1 MTYNN
6 IIDKIKKRIFA
17 PVYFLAGEEPHYI
30 DKISKLL
37 EMTVVEEENKAFD
50 QDIVYGKDV
59 TINQVLALARGY
71 PTLGSHRIVI
81 VREAQNI
88 KNLATDPDNL
98 LKTYLKKP
106 NPATVLVFDY
116 KYKTIDKR
124 TSVAQLAEKNGV
136 LFQSKALRDYQVPD
150 FIAEQIRDTGFRMSA
165 QTMQMLAQHLGTNLS
180 KIENELQKL
189 FVNLKPG
196 TEITPAI
203 IEEYIGISKDY
214 NIFELQNALI
224 LRDVL
229 KANRIIDYFARNP
242 KENPAIKNITILFG
256 FFRKVFHFHFIKNKS
271 DNKALAAELKTTPF
285 QINDIR
291 KAAQVY
297 DPKRLAKI
305 FTLLRTYDQKLK
317 GVDVATIDEGEL
329 MKELIF
335 KILH

>member
-1 MTYNN
+1 MTYQS
-6 IIDKIKKRIFA
+6 IIEKIKKRIFA

-37 EMTVVEEENKAFD
+37 EMTVVDEDSKAFD

-88 KNLATDPDNL
+88 KNLVTDPDNL
-98 LKTYLKKP
+98 LKTYLKNP
-106 NPATVLVFDY
+106 NTATVLVFDY

-124 TSVAQLAEKNGV
+124 TSVAQIVEKTGV
-136 LFQSKALRDYQVPD
+136 LFQSKALRDYQIPE
-150 FIAEQIRDTGFRMSA
+150 FIEGLLKDTGFKMSPK
-165 QTMQMLAQHLGTNLS
+165 TMQMLAQHLGTNLG

-189 FVNLKPG
+189 FVNLQPG
-196 TEITPAI
+196 IEITPAI

-224 LRDVL
+224 MRDVA
-229 KANRIIDYFARNP
+229 KANQIVDYFAKNP

-256 FFRKVFHFHFIKNKS
+256 FFRKTFHYHFIANKS
-271 DNKALAAELKTTPF
+271 DNRFVAAELKSSPY
-285 QINDIR
+285 QINDYR

-305 FTLLRTYDQKLK
+305 FRLFRSYDQKLK
-317 GVDVATIDEGEL
+317 GVDVANIDEGEL

-335 KILH
+335 MILH